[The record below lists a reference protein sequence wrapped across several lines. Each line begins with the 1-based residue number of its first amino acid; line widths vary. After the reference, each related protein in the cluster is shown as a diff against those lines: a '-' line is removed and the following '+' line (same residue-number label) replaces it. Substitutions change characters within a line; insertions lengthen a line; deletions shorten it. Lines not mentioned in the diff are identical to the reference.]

1 MQDNSEE
8 NVEKKTSKKKILLY
22 VVGGLVVLGIIG
34 SLLDDSNDESSSIST
49 SSSLKSEDSPRVE
62 KSVVEDLRPQAQIQ
76 FTEIFKTYKK
86 SFRDTENELKQARLR
101 SQRKQEFANALG
113 GLSATSWRG
122 KIKKLDTNSEGKA
135 ILKVT
140 IPDGNYSSDIEIGTW
155 NNALSD
161 IMDNTLID
169 GDSPLFD
176 ILIDLSKKQEVEF
189 SGGFFS
195 DEADYIK
202 ASNLTIHGAMTS
214 PDFLFKFESVKPI
227 N

>member
-8 NVEKKTSKKKILLY
+8 NVKKKTSKKKILLY

-34 SLLDDSNDESSSIST
+34 SLLDDSNDESSSSST

-62 KSVVEDLRPQAQIQ
+62 KAVVEDLRPQAQIQ

-86 SFRDTENELKQARLR
+86 SFRDAENELKQARLR

-122 KIKKLDTNSEGKA
+122 KIKTLDTNSEGKA

-169 GDSPLFD
+169 GDSPLYD

-189 SGGFFS
+189 SGVFFS
-195 DEADYIK
+195 AEADYIK